1 MHSVQ
6 RRLPAL
12 QRREN
17 ILIAYPLSA
26 LDSIR
31 LLDDWRRL
39 LDFPAENMSLEEIR
53 QPGRQFVLEELRSWD
68 REDLCGKY

>member
-17 ILIAYPLSA
+17 VLIAYPLSA

-39 LDFPAENMSLEEIR
+39 LDFPTENMSLEEIR